1 MFDLPN
7 KKVKYFS
14 PPRHFQHTPE
24 FPRIGMIPDLT
35 LEGTALI

>member
-1 MFDLPN
+1 MFDFPN

-14 PPRHFQHTPE
+14 LQRHFQYTSE